1 MRVASRV
8 HFAGER
14 MLAITPCRDGISD
27 RFPHAA
33 FVVRVPADRWF
44 EIAITTDPRL
54 LLPAHR
60 HHRRADNFATSRA
73 GGLLRAPGGAATY
86 FIPPDQLRRF
96 VGARRLYFAVGSYR
110 TPEGRDPVLTIDDRL
125 GGGVPSIRIGGDFT
139 GRTLPRTPAPAPGT
153 ARYGSGGDALVW
165 GGDVALGRRVAPAPA
180 PAISRGL
187 DLGVSAFPSRY
198 ADPFTADAR
207 LQSCLDDAFADMRS
221 SFPAFAA
228 RRLPLALV
236 ALSDDGGTANKFAA
250 NLPDDM
256 DFIAS
261 LAKVSALYASYE
273 LRRAVTEVA
282 RAGTWSTANDLW
294 QLLNHELDPQIT
306 SAVASIPDHAAPR
319 YREIFDLDHAAAN
332 PGTGVDFTAAY
343 KGWLDGMIAHGQND
357 PSGQCIRRLGFQY
370 INGALAAGGF
380 YDAAASVGSWL
391 TGDFVNTPLRLADS
405 KNDQLVGQA
414 GTPRTVAKMFTL
426 LGQRAVV
433 DFMSSD
439 EMLAL
444 LHDSI
449 PNDPPWISRVG
460 GVGYTVQY
468 NKLGKAPLKAVNG
481 GVDVYSEGT
490 VLRHSGKWFAVA
502 WQNVIWTD
510 EGFTPVARLID
521 RAITRFLTP

>member
-8 HFAGER
+8 HIAGER

-33 FVVRVPADRWF
+33 LVVRVPANRWF
-44 EIAITTDPRL
+44 EIAIATDPRL

-73 GGLLRAPGGAATY
+73 DGLLRAPGGAATY
-86 FIPPDQLRRF
+86 LVPPEQLRRF
-96 VGARRLYFAVGSYR
+96 VGARRLYFAIGSYR
-110 TPEGRDPVLTIDDRL
+110 TPDGNDPVLTIDDRL
-125 GGGVPSIRIGGDFT
+125 AGVASIRIGGDFT
-139 GRTLPRTPAPAPGT
+139 GRTLPVPRVAARAV
-153 ARYGSGGDALVW
+153 ARYGAGGGDDVLAWGGDAV
-165 GGDVALGRRVAPAPA
+165 LGRRA
-180 PAISRGL
+180 AISRGL
-187 DLGVSAFPSRY
+187 DLGVRAFPSRY

-207 LQSCLDDAFADMRS
+207 LQACLDEAFTDMRAT
-221 SFPAFAA
+221 FPTFAA

-236 ALSDDGGTANKFAA
+236 ALADDGANQFAA

-282 RAGTWSTANDLW
+282 RNGAWSTAAELW
-294 QLLNHELDPQIT
+294 QLLNRELDPQIT

-319 YREIFDLDHAAAN
+319 YREIFDLDRAAAN
-332 PGTGVDFTAAY
+332 PGTGVDFTDAY
-343 KGWLDGMIAHGQND
+343 KGWLDGMIAHGQNG
-357 PSGQCIRRLGFQY
+357 PSGECIRRLGFQY

-380 YDAAASVGSWL
+380 FDAGTGVGSWL

-433 DFMSSD
+433 DFMASD

-444 LHDSI
+444 LHASL
-449 PNDPPWISRVG
+449 PNDPPWISRVP
-460 GVGYTVQY
+460 GVGYSVQY
-468 NKLGKAPLKAVNG
+468 NKLGKAPLKPANG
-481 GVDVYSEGT
+481 GMDVYSEGT
-490 VLRHSGKWFAVA
+490 VLRHSGRWFAVA

-510 EGFTPVARLID
+510 DGFAPVARLID